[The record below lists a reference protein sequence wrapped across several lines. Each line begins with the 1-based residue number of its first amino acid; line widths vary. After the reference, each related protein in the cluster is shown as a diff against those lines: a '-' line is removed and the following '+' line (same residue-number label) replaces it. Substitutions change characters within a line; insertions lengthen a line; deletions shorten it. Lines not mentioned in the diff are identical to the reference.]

1 MEDPIALLATARLRY
16 SQADLAYLLDTNVR
30 TVRRWEVRESEPP
43 PYLIDAIRQ
52 RVLPLLHAPA
62 NEEAPFRF
70 IDLFAGIGGLRKAFE
85 AQGGRC
91 VFTSEW
97 NPYAQKT
104 YLANFPDAAQH
115 MVGDITQVDAA
126 DVPDHDVLLAGFPC
140 QPFSIAGVS
149 KKNALG
155 RAHGFADETQGTLFF
170 DLQRIIAAKR
180 PAAFLLENVKNLTS
194 HDKGN
199 TFRVIRGVLEDELGY
214 HIHCK
219 VLDGAHWV
227 PQHRERILIVGFRE
241 PTDFDWQDVRPPG
254 HAPRLGSILH
264 PQNGTE
270 AIEGHYTEGPKAKVA
285 ARYTLTEHLWT
296 YLQDYAAKH
305 RAAGNGF
312 GFGLVDADSVT
323 RTLSARYY
331 KDGSEILV
339 SQGPRKRPRR
349 LTPRECA
356 RLMGFGDDFVIPVS
370 DTQAY
375 QLFAQAAVV
384 PMVTAV
390 AQCIVKH
397 LPEKPLMPN
406 FELRGGAFPNR
417 GNWTEEQTK
426 LAFHFYCQTPF
437 GQLHGR
443 NPRVVALAGLIERTP
458 DALAMKCCNIA
469 SIDPAMRARGVSG
482 LGNAS
487 AMDRRVWDQFH
498 ANWDALALECEAML
512 ESLRAKHAQSPV
524 DRELADDLAD
534 VPQDFSGETRR
545 AFVNMRVRQS
555 FFRRAVLSGY
565 RNRCCI
571 SGVSDARLLV
581 ASHIVPW
588 RDDPSIRLH
597 PGNGLC
603 LSALHDKAF
612 DHHLFSL
619 TDDFRVLLS
628 KSLRSTNDVFL
639 KEVFFPL
646 EDRVI
651 DLPERFQP
659 ETAFLRQHRQRMEN
673 QAG

>member
-1 MEDPIALLATARLRY
+1 MTDPIALLATARLRY
-16 SQADLAYLLDTNVR
+16 SQADLAHLLDTNVR
-30 TVRRWEVRESEPP
+30 TLRRWEVRESEPP

-52 RVLPLLHAPA
+52 RVLPLLDAPA
-62 NEEAPFRF
+62 NDEAPFRF

-85 AQGGRC
+85 VQGGQC

-115 MVGDITQVDAA
+115 MVGDITQVHAS

-241 PTDFDWQDVRPPG
+241 STDFDWQDVRPPG
-254 HAPRLGSILH
+254 HAPQLGSILH
-264 PQNGTE
+264 PQNGSE
-270 AIEGHYTEGPKAKVA
+270 ATEGHYTEGPKAKVA

-296 YLQDYAAKH
+296 YLQNYAAKH

-312 GFGLVDADSVT
+312 GFGLVDAESVT

-339 SQGPRKRPRR
+339 SQGTRKRPRR

-384 PMVTAV
+384 PMVSAV
-390 AQCIVKH
+390 ATCIVAH
-397 LPEKPLMPN
+397 LPKKSLMTQID
-406 FELRGGAFPNR
+406 LRGDAFPTR

-443 NPRVVALAGLIERTP
+443 NPNVIALAKLIERTP

-469 SIDPAMRARGVSG
+469 SIDPAVRARGVSG

-487 AMDRRVWDQFH
+487 ALDRRIWDEFH
-498 ANWDALALECEAML
+498 ANWDVLALECEALL
-512 ESLRAKHAQSPV
+512 EALRATHQQPIL
-524 DRELADDLAD
+524 DPDLVEATAE
-534 VPQDFSGETRR
+534 VTQDFAGDTRK
-545 AFVNMRVRQS
+545 ALVNLRVRQA
-555 FFRRAVLSGY
+555 FFRRSVLSGY
-565 RNRCCI
+565 RFRCCI

-581 ASHIVPW
+581 ASHIVAW
-588 RDDPSIRLH
+588 REDPSIRLH

-619 TDDFRVLLS
+619 TDDHRVVLS
-628 KSLRSTNDVFL
+628 RALEKVNDAFLRDVFH
-639 KEVFFPL
+639 PIA
-646 EDRVI
+646 DRKI
-651 DLPERFQP
+651 EMPERFMP
-659 ETAFLRQHRQRMEN
+659 EVAFVQRHRQRMLE
-673 QAG
+673 AC